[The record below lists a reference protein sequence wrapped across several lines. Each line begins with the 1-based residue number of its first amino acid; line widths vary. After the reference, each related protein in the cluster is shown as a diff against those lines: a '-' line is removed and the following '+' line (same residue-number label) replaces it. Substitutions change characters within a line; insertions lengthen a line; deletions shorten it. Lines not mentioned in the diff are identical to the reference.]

1 MQIGPTSPDTI
12 SSQHGFGSDQWGR
25 LRYYGLLVLW
35 SATALAG
42 GTMLWSYDKA
52 PGATV
57 ANLTNIET
65 RLQQIGLESSQV
77 LVFAHPKCPCT
88 AATLEQLRQL
98 TFPSEVRLTIFFFVP
113 AEADASWHDTKNV
126 RLAQQIPQA
135 TIEFDREGELSRR
148 IGVKTSGHCL
158 AVRADGSIG
167 FSGGITIS
175 RGHRG
180 PNQGASDLT
189 HCFARSSVT
198 AEYPVYGCAL
208 FASTSTN

>member
-1 MQIGPTSPDTI
+1 MRFSPTSSDVI
-12 SSQHGFGSDQWGR
+12 GSQLGSGSARWR
-25 LRYYGLLVLW
+25 KWHSIGLLFLW
-35 SATALAG
+35 SVAALVG

-57 ANLTNIET
+57 ANLDNIEN
-65 RLQQIGLESSQV
+65 RLQQLGLESPQV

-88 AATLEQLRQL
+88 AATLEQLSQL
-98 TFPSEVRLTIFFFVP
+98 TFPSEVGLTVVFFVP
-113 AEADASWHDTKNV
+113 DQADASWRDTTNV
-126 RLAQQIPQA
+126 RLAQQIPRA
-135 TIEFDREGELSRR
+135 TIQFDPEGELSRSV
-148 IGVKTSGHCL
+148 GVKTSGHCL
-158 AVRADGSIG
+158 AVRADGTVG

-189 HCFARSSVT
+189 HCFQRSSGT